1 MYEVGII
8 GTEGRVIVRIR
19 GMPEAGSVRVPG
31 GKERTLRIPHT
42 RNWLHMYWGA
52 DRAKMNFSNGRKQ

>member
-19 GMPEAGSVRVPG
+19 GMPEAGSVRVP
-31 GKERTLRIPHT
+31 
-42 RNWLHMYWGA
+42 
-52 DRAKMNFSNGRKQ
+52 